1 VKILFDT
8 NIILD
13 ILLDRKPFSDLAVKL
28 VSKVEKKEI
37 KGFLGAT
44 TITTIYYLASKV
56 AGKKKA
62 DREISKLLSI
72 FKIAP
77 VNNSVLEEAIK
88 AKFKD
93 LEDAVLHEA
102 AKQVKVQGIVTRNA
116 KDFKKATLSIY
127 SPEELDKMLISI
139 TGNAN

>member
-8 NIILD
+8 NVVLD
-13 ILLDRKPFSDLAVKL
+13 VMLDREPFSELATKL
-28 VSKVEKKEI
+28 FSKVEKKEL

-62 DREISKLLSI
+62 DQEISKLLSL
-72 FKIAP
+72 FQIAP
-77 VNNSVLEEAIK
+77 VNKSVLDEAIK
-88 AKFKD
+88 SRFSD
-93 LEDAVLHEA
+93 FEDSVLHEA
-102 AKQVKVQGIVTRNA
+102 AKQIGVHGIVTRNP

-127 SPEELDKMLISI
+127 SPEELYKIIVSI
-139 TGNAN
+139 LH